1 MLDRPPR
8 GIAAP
13 EDDPNAPIRIV
24 CDQRTGGEELF
35 GVMVA
40 IGVDRSAAV
49 VTLPS
54 GTMATVLDV
63 AKRAGVSPMTVSRV
77 VNGSGPVSPR
87 LRSRVEQALMETG
100 YVPNTVARNLRT
112 KRSDTIG
119 LVMPDITNPFFTHVV
134 RGMEVAARGAGLFLL
149 LTNTDQRPDEEA
161 RVVSML
167 LQRQV
172 DGMLVIP
179 AGTCAD
185 TARLCREAGVPLV
198 IVDRRPETP
207 GSIDVVRADAEGGA
221 YELGK
226 LLASLGHRH
235 VAVITG
241 PEYVPTAVDRAAGF
255 SKAVEEEGLAAPTV
269 VHGDFSLES
278 GHDMTLELMK
288 LDPRPT
294 AIFAANDFLAI
305 GTQHALE
312 EIGLRV
318 PEDVALVGLDD
329 LPTGMDTFP
338 FLTVAAQP
346 AEEMGRRAVELLLR
360 RIKEPHGAP
369 EEILLPTELTVRRSS
384 GDPLPA

>member
-1 MLDRPPR
+1 
-8 GIAAP
+8 
-13 EDDPNAPIRIV
+13 
-24 CDQRTGGEELF
+24 
-35 GVMVA
+35 
-40 IGVDRSAAV
+40 
-49 VTLPS
+49 
-54 GTMATVLDV
+54 MATVLDV

-77 VNGSGPVSPR
+77 VNGSGPVSPK
-87 LRSRVEQALMETG
+87 LRARVEKALKETG

-112 KRSDTIG
+112 KRTDTIG

-134 RGMEVAARGAGLFLL
+134 RGVEVAARDAGLLL
-149 LTNTDQRPDEEA
+149 LLANTDQRPDEES

-172 DGMLVIP
+172 DGMLAIP

-185 TARLCREAGVPLV
+185 TARLCKEAGVPLV

-226 LLASLGHRH
+226 LLAALGHKH
-235 VAVITG
+235 TAVVTG

-255 SKAVEEEGLAAPTV
+255 AKAVEEEGLPAPTV

-278 GHDMTLELMK
+278 GHDVTVELMK
-288 LDPRPT
+288 QEPRPT
-294 AIFAANDFLAI
+294 AIFAANNFLAI
-305 GTQHALE
+305 GTQHAIE
-312 EIGLRV
+312 EMGLRV

-329 LPTGMDTFP
+329 LPTEMVTFP

-346 AEEMGRRAVELLLR
+346 AEEMGRRAVEQLLK
-360 RIKEPHGAP
+360 RIKEPDAAP

-384 GDPLPA
+384 GDPLPV

>member
-1 MLDRPPR
+1 
-8 GIAAP
+8 
-13 EDDPNAPIRIV
+13 
-24 CDQRTGGEELF
+24 
-35 GVMVA
+35 
-40 IGVDRSAAV
+40 
-49 VTLPS
+49 
-54 GTMATVLDV
+54 MATVLDV

-77 VNGSGPVSPR
+77 VNGSGPVSPK
-87 LRSRVEQALMETG
+87 LRARVERALKETG

-112 KRSDTIG
+112 KRTDTIG

-134 RGMEVAARGAGLFLL
+134 RGMEVAAREAGLLLL

-172 DGMLVIP
+172 DGMLAIP

-185 TARLCREAGVPLV
+185 TVRLCKDAGVPLV
-198 IVDRRPETP
+198 IVDRRPELP

-221 YELGK
+221 YALGK
-226 LLASLGHRH
+226 LLADLGHRH
-235 VAVITG
+235 MAVITG

-255 SKAVEEEGLAAPTV
+255 AKAVEEEGLPAPVV

-278 GHDMTLELMK
+278 GHEVTLELMK
-288 LDPRPT
+288 REPRPT
-294 AIFAANDFLAI
+294 AIFAANNFLAI
-305 GTQHALE
+305 GTQHAVE
-312 EIGLRV
+312 ELGLRV

-329 LPTGMDTFP
+329 LPAEMVTFP

-346 AEEMGRRAVELLLR
+346 AEEMGRRAVELLLE
-360 RIKEPHGAP
+360 RIKDPEAEPK
-369 EEILLPTELTVRRSS
+369 EILLPTELTIRRSS